1 MHLIAPN
8 LRYTVIMMCGY
19 YVMYRIIEY
28 MPNNEDICIILYI
41 ITTLLR
47 RGDAQNASLQQDVV
61 LGGGPMKMYA
71 YIFFS
76 SSLLQDC
83 ILIGS

>member
-1 MHLIAPN
+1 
-8 LRYTVIMMCGY
+8 MMCGY

-61 LGGGPMKMYA
+61 LGGD
-71 YIFFS
+71 
-76 SSLLQDC
+76 L
-83 ILIGS
+83 

>member
-1 MHLIAPN
+1 
-8 LRYTVIMMCGY
+8 MMCGY